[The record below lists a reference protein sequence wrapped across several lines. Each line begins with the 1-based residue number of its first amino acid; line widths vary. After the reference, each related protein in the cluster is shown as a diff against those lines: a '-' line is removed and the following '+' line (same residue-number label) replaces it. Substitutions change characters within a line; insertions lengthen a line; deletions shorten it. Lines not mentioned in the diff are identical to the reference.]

1 MARAQKVKISLILT
15 KDGETLRDLT
25 DWHTYPAKNYTKS
38 YNNFVRTSELGDG
51 VQGKLK
57 LKVEISFQERD
68 LARKLKLQKLWG
80 TLAKFEKDFLL
91 IAGKT
96 SIKVS
101 SYILQQ
107 DSPVFTAMLNKGFK
121 ESQEKIIYLQD
132 TPEQCL
138 KDYIDFLY
146 KGEVIT
152 LNIHEDVSH
161 KRICDLI
168 TFGDKYQIKS
178 LLEYLLVELTENPTK
193 GDIFN
198 RLSIIMT
205 NKRLAK
211 FEEKG
216 KSLLSWAKQ
225 NLSYNEF
232 FWLARKILF

>member
-1 MARAQKVKISLILT
+1 
-15 KDGETLRDLT
+15 
-25 DWHTYPAKNYTKS
+25 
-38 YNNFVRTSELGDG
+38 VRTSELGDG

-68 LARKLKLQKLWG
+68 LVRKFKLQKLKG
-80 TLAKFEKDFLL
+80 TLASFDKDVSV

-96 SIKVS
+96 TTKVS

-107 DSPVFTAMLNKGFK
+107 DSPVFTAILNEGFK
-121 ESQEKIIYLQD
+121 ESQEKIINLQD

-138 KDYIDFLY
+138 KNYIDFLY

-152 LNIHEDVSH
+152 LNIDEDGCLE
-161 KRICDLI
+161 RICDLI
-168 TFGDKYQIKS
+168 TFGDKYQVKS

-198 RLSIIMT
+198 RLRIIMT

-216 KSLLSWAKQ
+216 QSLLSWAKK
-225 NLSYNEF
+225 NLRYNEF
-232 FWLARKILF
+232 FWLTSKFLF

>member
-1 MARAQKVKISLILT
+1 M
-15 KDGETLRDLT
+15 
-25 DWHTYPAKNYTKS
+25 
-38 YNNFVRTSELGDG
+38 RTSELGDG

-68 LARKLKLQKLWG
+68 LVRKFKLQKLKR
-80 TLAKFEKDFLL
+80 TLASFEKDVSV

-96 SIKVS
+96 TTKVS
-101 SYILQQ
+101 AYILQQ
-107 DSPVFTAMLNKGFK
+107 DSPVFTAMLNEGFK
-121 ESQEKIIYLQD
+121 ESQEKIINLQD

-152 LNIHEDVSH
+152 LNIDEDGCLE
-161 KRICDLI
+161 RICDLI
-168 TFGDKYQIKS
+168 TFGDKYQVKS

-198 RLSIIMT
+198 RLRIIMT

-216 KSLLSWAKQ
+216 QSLLSWAKK

-232 FWLARKILF
+232 FWLTSKFLF